1 MSLLQRAI
9 ETYDFM
15 DQNQSVGIYEENK
28 EPLAPVAHKIVNSN
42 ITISIDITGSFLT
55 ANKCNEKIIIPVSQD
70 SANRSNNNSPHAL
83 CDTIK
88 YVAEID
94 DKKHELYVKQLND
107 WGNSRFS
114 HPKVEAVLR
123 YIKKGSVLKD
133 LDKCGLIRYK
143 TDDSIGNCDDMIRWI
158 IHGLSEIENGA
169 VWNDKSLFQ
178 KYTEYYIN
186 EKLKNSA
193 TNLCYVSGNHEIVA
207 RLHLKGLV
215 PRFPKAVLVSANDSE
230 NFTFRGRF
238 KNKEEALCIGY
249 ISSQKAHNAL
259 KWIVANQGVP
269 IGKKTFVCWTPRGI
283 EIPRIDLP
291 LSFNEKKVFRMSE
304 YRIKLKSFL
313 SGYSELNK
321 YDARAVISILDA
333 TNKDAGRLSL
343 VYYNEL
349 VGDEYIN
356 RLMDW
361 YETCCWITVTGNIS
375 SPSLNKITILSYG
388 TQRGNDDNAK
398 MEIDSQIEGQVF
410 QRLFVCRLDKTRFPQ
425 DIITGLFNKSNNM
438 QAYNENN
445 RRDILFTT
453 CAVIRKHWKDHHN
466 KEVSMALDENFKD
479 RSYQFGRLLAVLE
492 KIERDTYDAN
502 EKREPNAI
510 RLQSVFV
517 KRPVYA
523 FKLIMEQ
530 LKNAYYPK
538 INQGYRVM
546 YEKLIGQIME
556 EISTYP
562 ASEYGKPLSE
572 LYLIGY
578 YLQKNH
584 LYEKHA
590 KDEEVRETE

>member
-55 ANKCNEKIIIPVSQD
+55 ANKCNAKIIIPVSQD

-88 YVAEID
+88 YVTEID

-107 WGNSRFS
+107 WGNSRFF

-133 LDKCGLIRYK
+133 LDKCGLIDYK
-143 TDDSIGNCDDMIRWI
+143 TDGSISNCNDMIRWI
-158 IHGLSEIENGA
+158 VHGIGETESGF

-178 KYTEYYIN
+178 KYTEYYVN

-193 TNLCYVSGNHEIVA
+193 TIFCYVSGNHEIVA

-269 IGKKTFVCWTPRGI
+269 IGEKTFVCWTPRGI
-283 EIPRIDLP
+283 EIPAVN
-291 LSFNEKKVFRMSE
+291 LSFGFKDEATFEMSE
-304 YRIKLKSFL
+304 YNRKLRKFL
-313 SGYSELNK
+313 YSYQSLREINES
-321 YDARAVISILDA
+321 AVIAIFGAA
-333 TNKDAGRLSL
+333 TSGRLSL
-343 VYYNEL
+343 LYYKEIL
-349 VGDEYIN
+349 GSHYLD
-356 RLMDW
+356 RLSEW
-361 YETCCWITVTGNIS
+361 YVTCCWTTYTGNIA
-375 SPSLNKITILSYG
+375 SPSLNKITLLSYG

-398 MEIDSQIEGQVF
+398 MEIDSRIEGQVL
-410 QRLFVCRLDKTRFPQ
+410 QRLIVCRVDETRFPL
-425 DIITGLFNKSNNM
+425 DIMTGLVNKSNNM
-438 QAYNENN
+438 QAYNEKN

-453 CAVIRKHWKDHHN
+453 CAVIRKYWKDHHS

-479 RSYQFGRLLAVLE
+479 RSYQFGRLLAVME
-492 KIERDTYDAN
+492 EIERKADNNN
-502 EKREPNAI
+502 EKKDTNAI
-510 RLQSVFV
+510 RLQSMFV
-517 KRPVYA
+517 KRPAYA
-523 FKLIMEQ
+523 FTLIMEQ

-538 INQGYRVM
+538 LNQGYRVM
-546 YEKLIGQIME
+546 YEKIIGQIME

-584 LYEKHA
+584 LYKKHA